1 LAVVAGVVA
10 GAGAVAAAG
19 AAVASFDL
27 AAEGSVVLV
36 VDVSESFP
44 LTFLATL
51 IAAKGRQPP
60 RLARIETR
68 SIVVRKGRFDWII
81 SLIIQ

>member
-1 LAVVAGVVA
+1 MIYLAVGAGVLA
-10 GAGAVAAAG
+10 GVFVGAG
-19 AAVASFDL
+19 AAVASFGL

-68 SIVVRKGRFDWII
+68 SIVVRNGRFEFIMG
-81 SLIIQ
+81 

>member
-10 GAGAVAAAG
+10 GAVVAAG
-19 AAVASFDL
+19 AAVASFGL

-51 IAAKGRQPP
+51 IAAKGRQPL
-60 RLARIETR
+60 RLASIEMR
-68 SIVVRKGRFDWII
+68 SIVVRKGRFEWII